1 MSNADFVT
9 GFIDAWNA
17 LNVDNIMEHFTDDC
31 VYVNVPIA
39 TPNNGKEEIRAFIE
53 GFTADCSEINFTIHH
68 QTISADGS
76 VVMNE
81 RTDRLKMNGN
91 WVEIAVMGVF
101 EFRDGKICAWRDYF
115 DMAALTAQ

>member
-17 LNVDNIMEHFTDDC
+17 LNVDSIMEHFTDDC
-31 VYVNVPIA
+31 VYINMPMDP
-39 TPNNGKEEIRAFIE
+39 PNNGKEEIRAFIE
-53 GFTADCSEINFTIHH
+53 GFTGSCTEINFTVHH
-68 QTISADGS
+68 QTESADGRI
-76 VVMNE
+76 VMNE
-81 RTDRLKMNGN
+81 RTDRLKMNGK
-91 WVEIAVMGVF
+91 WVELAVMGVF